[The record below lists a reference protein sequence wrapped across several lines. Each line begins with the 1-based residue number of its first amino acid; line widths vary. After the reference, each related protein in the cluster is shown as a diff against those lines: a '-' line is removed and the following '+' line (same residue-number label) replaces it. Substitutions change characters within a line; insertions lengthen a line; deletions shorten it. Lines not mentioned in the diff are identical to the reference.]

1 MATAGSYPVGTP
13 KDGDYLLGTSVPLP
27 DETDK
32 KPQTKNFSIG
42 SIVTFA
48 TQNYVEVTKSISN
61 AEWLALKTTSVEIVP
76 AQGVGTV
83 VQVLTAHAKW
93 THTGAN
99 FAFNQPLTLGN
110 GTTGAVGVTTQG
122 TLPITYTGIDADT
135 TQIFT
140 ISGANASLNSPI
152 NFGCV
157 SSATLTG
164 GGTLQVTV
172 RYQVI

>member
-13 KDGDYLLGTSVPLP
+13 KDGDYLLGTSVPLSH
-27 DETDK
+27 ETDK

-42 SIVTFA
+42 SVVTFA

-61 AEWLALKTTSVEIVP
+61 PEWLALKTTSIEIVP
-76 AQGVGTV
+76 AQGAGTV
-83 VQVLTAHAKW
+83 VQVLAAHVKW
-93 THTGAN
+93 TYATSN
-99 FAFNQPLTLGN
+99 FTFDQPLTLGN
-110 GTTGAVGVTTQG
+110 GTTGNVGVVTQG
-122 TLPITYTGIDADT
+122 TIPITYSAVDADA

-140 ISGANASLNSPI
+140 ISGADASLNSSI
-152 NFGCV
+152 NFGCA
-157 SSATLTG
+157 SSATLAG

>member
-27 DETDK
+27 HETDR

-42 SIVTFA
+42 SVVTFA

-61 AEWLALKTTSVEIVP
+61 LEWLALKTTSIEIVP
-76 AQGVGTV
+76 AQGAGTV
-83 VQVLTAHAKW
+83 VQVLTPHVKW
-93 THTGAN
+93 DHSGAN
-99 FAFNQPLTLGN
+99 FSFNQPLTLGN
-110 GTTGAVGVTTQG
+110 GTTGAVGVATQG
-122 TLPITYTGIDADT
+122 TIPITYSAVDADA

-140 ISGANASLNSPI
+140 ISGADASLNSPI
-152 NFGCV
+152 NFGCD
-157 SSATLTG
+157 SSATLAG